1 MPPGF
6 PTSAMLRSFQGVLGA
21 TDPRNILSEGMKGRF
36 VLKTGVCF
44 CVKILLLC
52 DVSCWLCVLFCWL
65 GFSCDF
71 LRFIDFQLNRAKN
84 VSMLSNGASSSTTSW
99 DLRSNMEL

>member
-1 MPPGF
+1 VPPGF

-52 DVSCWLCVLFCWL
+52 VLLVVCFVL
-65 GFSCDF
+65 LAGF
-71 LRFIDFQLNRAKN
+71 
-84 VSMLSNGASSSTTSW
+84 
-99 DLRSNMEL
+99 